1 MADVDGHRRG
11 RKGYGDMVPS
21 NRDWD
26 WRMVG
31 GCAIRTSTYRRICT
45 HMEAEAF
52 DIHLKCLV
60 IIHVFENEMWKMVP
74 LPLIVVTESAYVMY
88 RLRGSSKQFICP
100 FKFYIKPTT
109 TEKERK
115 KIRTVYIF
123 SLIRPLIE

>member
-1 MADVDGHRRG
+1 MCLWLMLMGTGGVEKAMSIWCRAIEIGNW
-11 RKGYGDMVPS
+11 K
-21 NRDWD
+21 
-26 WRMVG
+26 MVG

-74 LPLIVVTESAYVMY
+74 LPLIVVTESVYVIY
-88 RLRGSSKQFICP
+88 RLRGCSKQFICP

-109 TEKERK
+109 TVKEREK
-115 KIRTVYIF
+115 SARFI
-123 SLIRPLIE
+123 